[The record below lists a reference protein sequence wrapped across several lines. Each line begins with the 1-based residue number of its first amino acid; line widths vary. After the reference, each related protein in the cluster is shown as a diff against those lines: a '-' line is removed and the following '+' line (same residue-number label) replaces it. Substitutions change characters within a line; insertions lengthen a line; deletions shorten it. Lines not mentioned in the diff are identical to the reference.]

1 MATSQ
6 IRPGL
11 RTSEKFKAKSMI
23 KSPLN
28 SSNAK
33 TSNFNLRRG

>member
-6 IRPGL
+6 IRKGL
-11 RTSEKFKAKSMI
+11 KTSEKFKAKNI
-23 KSPLN
+23 LKSPLN
-28 SSNAK
+28 SSVAK